1 MIILF
6 FHPINRVDARHHRE
20 SEGVF
25 ILDPNWAVESVRLPF
40 VPTTRIQHVKWD
52 GSGFMLVTVE
62 ESGKI
67 RVWMMENSV
76 SRWKVIFEWAL
87 NEAAVLVKWLEGK
100 REAVAEFDGG
110 KPRAIRR
117 STPGPRHPSGEESF
131 FVVTATGKAVIFYQK
146 GQTFA
151 TASTFLAGGSGH
163 FPVKITHADA
173 VLQTCEPLPFHI
185 LHHYNSFVF
194 YYLFLILFSYLFFL
208 SPIHPPK
215 SARYLGGSPQ
225 SQLDVNREYFCSFHA
240 VP

>member
-110 KPRAIRR
+110 KTRAIRR

-163 FPVKITHADA
+163 FPVRITHADA
-173 VLQTCEPLPFHI
+173 VLQTCEPLSPFTFFTTIIH
-185 LHHYNSFVF
+185 SFF
-194 YYLFLILFSYLFFL
+194 I
-208 SPIHPPK
+208 I
-215 SARYLGGSPQ
+215 
-225 SQLDVNREYFCSFHA
+225 YF
-240 VP
+240 